1 MPLINVT
8 QRYVTYAA
16 EVLDTPLKLVTI
28 KSLKMSTA
36 KEEKKLEKQFFWGV
50 FFRGAIFM
58 RRIFAK
64 VEAG

>member
-8 QRYVTYAA
+8 QRSVTYAA

-28 KSLKMSTA
+28 QSLKMSTA
-36 KEEKKLEKQFFWGV
+36 KEEKKLEKQFLGGV